1 MPVTEQLNVRVTPAL
16 KEKFRVRALRE
27 GMTQAQLLE
36 ALLKQRG
43 TLEQTEL
50 DETLPPKPVD
60 PERPSPKDQPPEVAG
75 LDFAGWLGQRT
86 GVPRALVEAAI
97 RRGRVL
103 VAGVPYTAMLIS
115 ADTLAHGVVYEG
127 EPVPA

>member
-1 MPVTEQLNVRVTPAL
+1 MPVTEQLNIRVTPAL
-16 KEKFRVRALRE
+16 KEKFRQRALRE
-27 GMTQAQLLE
+27 GMSQAELLS

-43 TLEQTEL
+43 TLEKAEL
-50 DETLPPKPVD
+50 EETLPERPPE
-60 PERPSPKDQPPEVAG
+60 PERPSPKDQPPQVQG
-75 LDFAGWLGQRT
+75 LDFAAWLAQRT

-115 ADTLAHGVVYEG
+115 EDTLAHGVIYEG
-127 EPVPA
+127 QAV